1 MSVWKG
7 MCESRLMFRLKEK
20 SLEMLD
26 HQMGISSI
34 ARCKNMDKNTQAWQR
49 WMSNNSKNER
59 TKMNQRKEKKMPKK
73 RRTKLCHHHRTMS
86 KRYEFW
92 VKSHFAQ
99 SQPRSHSHTHI
110 TWISPNVKHRHYRM
124 LLMHLEILLK
134 IRCSL
139 FFHHFS
145 RLDDVSIFF
154 PLEIISLSN
163 VRFKE
168 FFPFQF
174 QFQNRFKW
182 SIL

>member
-1 MSVWKG
+1 
-7 MCESRLMFRLKEK
+7 
-20 SLEMLD
+20 
-26 HQMGISSI
+26 
-34 ARCKNMDKNTQAWQR
+34 
-49 WMSNNSKNER
+49 MSNNSKNER

-99 SQPRSHSHTHI
+99 SQPRSHSHTHTHHLNFAKCETSTLQNAFDAFGNSI
-110 TWISPNVKHRHYRM
+110 KNTLFSIFSS
-124 LLMHLEILLK
+124 LLSFG
-134 IRCSL
+134 RCL
-139 FFHHFS
+139 N
-145 RLDDVSIFF
+145 FF